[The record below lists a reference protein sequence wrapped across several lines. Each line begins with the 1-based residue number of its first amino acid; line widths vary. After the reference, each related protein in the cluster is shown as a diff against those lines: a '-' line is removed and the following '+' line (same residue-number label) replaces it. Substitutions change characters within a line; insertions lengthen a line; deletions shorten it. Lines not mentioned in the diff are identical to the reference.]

1 MTRWQQTLEVARW
14 EFQRFVKWKQQLIG
28 FGILIAMGF
37 TGGMIGR
44 AAKRADLKPVAVA
57 VIGGERL
64 DFALPAA
71 ERIVWD
77 STQEWTLDSARA
89 ALADKRIA
97 GVLVVTAP
105 LELELMLRSKSE
117 WSETLERALVAAR
130 QQALLVRAAQTSPEG
145 AALLTSL
152 QFRVAMLNSEDGRS
166 DRATRAAA
174 IAILFLGFTLM
185 LGGFGTLFTGITG
198 EKQHRVTEQ
207 IVAIVPPQVWMDGKI
222 LGLTGASFIG
232 TVLTAGGMIVLAKIL
247 PGALGMN
254 PIRLPAVTSDWPL
267 LALITFITLLG
278 VLMWFAFMSA
288 IAATIDDPNSS
299 MRTLLLFTPM
309 LPAGIA
315 FGLVT
320 RLESDLAQILAIV
333 PLTSSAVLPLR
344 LVVTTVPWW
353 EVVLAI
359 VLLIA
364 AAMAFRRLAGKIFG
378 TAILMYGKEPSLR
391 EMLRWIRRA

>member
-28 FGILIAMGF
+28 FGILIAMGLV
-37 TGGMIGR
+37 GGMIGR
-44 AAKRADLKPVAVA
+44 AAKRADLKPVPVA
-57 VIGGERL
+57 VVRAERL
-64 DFALPAA
+64 DFALPTP

-77 STQEWTLDSARA
+77 STEAWTLDAARA
-89 ALADKRIA
+89 ALADKRLS
-97 GVLVVTAP
+97 GVLVVTGP
-105 LELELMLRSKSE
+105 RELELLVRSKSE
-117 WSETLERALVAAR
+117 WSENLERALVAAR

-152 QFRVAMLNSEDGRS
+152 TFRIAMLEGGEARS

-174 IAILFLGFTLM
+174 IAILFLGFTFT

-222 LGLTGASFIG
+222 LGLTAASFVG
-232 TVLTAGGMIVLAKIL
+232 TLLTAVGMLLLAKIL
-247 PGALGMN
+247 PTALGMN
-254 PIRLPAVTSDWPL
+254 AIRLPAVTSDWPL
-267 LALITFITLLG
+267 LALITLITLLG
-278 VLMWFAFMSA
+278 VLMWFAFMGA

-299 MRTLLLFTPM
+299 TRTLLMFVPM

-320 RLESDLAQILAIV
+320 RLESNLAQILAIV

-344 LVVTTVPWW
+344 LTVTTVPWW
-353 EVVLAI
+353 EVVLAL
-359 VLLIA
+359 VLLA
-364 AAMAFRRLAGKIFG
+364 ASAWGFRRLAGKIFG

-391 EMLRWIRRA
+391 EMLRWMRKA